1 MILIERDFDGNIME
15 VDGDLV
21 CVSIVGVFVDLIFVF
36 LSVIMVW
43 FVYVYNFKRNSCI
56 FKRSMFKNRN
66 IGLIR
71 EI

>member
-1 MILIERDFDGNIME
+1 MIFIERDFDGNIME

-43 FVYVYNFKRNSCI
+43 FVYVYDFKKKDVYLKEVCLKI
-56 FKRSMFKNRN
+56 
-66 IGLIR
+66 
-71 EI
+71 EILV

>member
-1 MILIERDFDGNIME
+1 MIFIERDFDGNIME

-43 FVYVYNFKRNSCI
+43 FVYVYNFKKKIVVYLKEVCLKI
-56 FKRSMFKNRN
+56 
-66 IGLIR
+66 
-71 EI
+71 EILV

>member
-1 MILIERDFDGNIME
+1 ME

-43 FVYVYNFKRNSCI
+43 FGYVYNFK
-56 FKRSMFKNRN
+56 KK
-66 IGLIR
+66 
-71 EI
+71 

>member
-1 MILIERDFDGNIME
+1 MIFIERDFDGNIME

-43 FVYVYNFKRNSCI
+43 FVYVYNFKKIVVYLKEVCLKI
-56 FKRSMFKNRN
+56 
-66 IGLIR
+66 
-71 EI
+71 EILV

>member
-1 MILIERDFDGNIME
+1 MIFIERDFDGNIME

-43 FVYVYNFKRNSCI
+43 FVYVYD
-56 FKRSMFKNRN
+56 FKN
-66 IGLIR
+66 IDVYLKEVCLKI
-71 EI
+71 EILV

>member
-21 CVSIVGVFVDLIFVF
+21 CVNIVGVFVDLIFVF

-43 FVYVYNFKRNSCI
+43 FVYVYDFKKNRCI

>member
-1 MILIERDFDGNIME
+1 MIFIERDFDGNIME

-43 FVYVYNFKRNSCI
+43 FVYVYNFKKNSCI
-56 FKRSMFKNRN
+56 FKRSMFKIRN

>member
-1 MILIERDFDGNIME
+1 ME

-21 CVSIVGVFVDLIFVF
+21 CVSVVGVFVDLIFVF

-43 FVYVYNFKRNSCI
+43 FVYVYNFKKNSCI

-66 IGLIR
+66 IG
-71 EI
+71 

>member
-1 MILIERDFDGNIME
+1 MIFIERDFDGYIME

-43 FVYVYNFKRNSCI
+43 FVYVYNFKKIVVYLKEVCLKI
-56 FKRSMFKNRN
+56 
-66 IGLIR
+66 
-71 EI
+71 EILV